1 MKRKITFCML
11 LSLTFLLLSACK
23 SENKPEFNR
32 LMYDFKEPTSFPFEV
47 NDVATTIDIA
57 QVDYM
62 HQFVFH
68 YRNKETTQ
76 QINYILSKVLEEP
89 KDNEVLKDGKKEY
102 RLNNGVAV
110 FYEEDSTSQSLWWKN
125 EDGFLARYIYYIDG
139 NTRDLGEYKLEIR
152 ELVDLA
158 NQVQ

>member
-23 SENKPEFNR
+23 SENKPEFND
-32 LMYDFKEPTSFPFEV
+32 LMYEFKEPESFPFEV

-76 QINYILSKVLEEP
+76 QINYILSKVLKEP

-102 RLNNGVAV
+102 KLNNGVAA
-110 FYEEDSTSQSLWWKN
+110 FYEEDSKSQSL
-125 EDGFLARYIYYIDG
+125 
-139 NTRDLGEYKLEIR
+139 
-152 ELVDLA
+152 
-158 NQVQ
+158 